1 MTTLRD
7 LSRHL
12 GLSVTQVSRALNNHD
27 DVSADTRERVHLAAR
42 ELGYQPN
49 LSARRLV
56 TGRSGMLG
64 LVLPDIPKEPEDS
77 LFVQVVGTLSQHLS
91 RLGRQFV
98 LHIADPQ
105 EDIVEVYRRLIGGG
119 AIDGFVL
126 LDPEIRDRRVAFLRK
141 AGVPF
146 VIHGRIEE
154 PHDYAF
160 YDIDNRGAAERLTR
174 RLIEAGHERIA
185 FLNGPRART
194 YAASRW
200 QGYRTALTAAG
211 LAEEPGLHRFGPMT
225 EGEGRVAGVQLW
237 GEGGPRPTAAVCGS
251 TRLAAGLLRALEA
264 LGLRVPQDVSVVV
277 HDDELPG
284 LRAQEFD
291 PPLTATCSP
300 LAQGWPYLA
309 RILARMVDG
318 APLAELQV
326 LGEVE
331 MVERGSVRSV
341 SLRRDGNGS
350 LTEQSG
356 GVS

>member
-12 GLSVTQVSRALNNHD
+12 GLSVTQVSRALNNHA
-27 DVSADTRERVHLAAR
+27 DVSADTRDRVHRAAR
-42 ELGYQPN
+42 DLGYQPN

-64 LVLPDIPKEPEDS
+64 LVLPDIPREPEDS

-126 LDPEIRDRRVAFLRK
+126 LDPEIRDRRVAFLRE

-146 VIHGRIEE
+146 VIHGRIED
-154 PHDYAF
+154 PQDYAF
-160 YDIDNRGAAERLTR
+160 YDIDNRAVAERLTSL
-174 RLIEAGHERIA
+174 LIEAGHERIA

-194 YAASRW
+194 YAVSRW
-200 QGYRTALTAAG
+200 QGYRAALARAG
-211 LAEEPGLHRFGPMT
+211 RPEEPGLHRFGPMT
-225 EGEGRVAGVQLW
+225 EGEGIVAGVTLW
-237 GEGGPRPTAAVCGS
+237 AEGGARPTAAVCGS
-251 TRLAAGLLRALEA
+251 TRLAAGLLRGLEA
-264 LGLRVPQDVSVVV
+264 RGLRVPEDVSVVV

-284 LRAQEFD
+284 LRAGGFE
-291 PPLTATCSP
+291 PPLTATWSP
-300 LAQGWPYLA
+300 LAQGWPHLA
-309 RILARMVDG
+309 RILAQAVDG
-318 APLAELQV
+318 APLEELQLV
-326 LGEVE
+326 GDVE
-331 MVERGSVRSV
+331 LIERDSVRFV
-341 SLRRDGNGS
+341 SRRQME
-350 LTEQSG
+350 T
-356 GVS
+356 VR